1 MRSGEQRR
9 RRYAVADNL
18 TERGS
23 MCYTGD
29 DYRVVIDLMGLHYD
43 PTGWVDT
50 IPSVASSS
58 RDSRNCGPAAR

>member
-9 RRYAVADNL
+9 RRYAVADNF

-29 DYRVVIDLMGLHYD
+29 EYRAVIDLMGLHYY

-50 IPSVASSS
+50 IPLGGVMS